1 MVEINIIETCINVN
15 VGNIITDSI
24 LVESS
29 LRQRGDAML
38 LILFNA
44 ESNKRDKYYITKMS
58 WSLEIVYEIAG
69 LFRWFDDHE
78 RITAALKVGLHTKW
92 NTWS

>member
-1 MVEINIIETCINVN
+1 MRKFQFPKKLIKMVEINIIETCINVN

-38 LILFNA
+38 SILFNA
-44 ESNKRDKYYITKMS
+44 ESNMRDKYYITKMS
-58 WSLEIVYEIAG
+58 
-69 LFRWFDDHE
+69 
-78 RITAALKVGLHTKW
+78 
-92 NTWS
+92 